1 MEQVASMIVSRMLK
15 VGLISVKE
23 TAEYVYEI
31 QVLLEKLISYA
42 VIFGLAL
49 ILNRLMEIALFT
61 LSFSM
66 IRKYS
71 GGLHCLSF
79 KSCLL
84 VSIVVSFSGIIVFP
98 FVNVIYSTYQGGAV
112 ASVIVILVIGSINN
126 SNIDW
131 NEIEYRRVKQV
142 SRLIVILEAEVL
154 MLLVVLETSNRIRFF
169 ISYGIVVSAMSMLL
183 EIRKK
188 GGLSHEECR
197 ETAVEAC

>member
-1 MEQVASMIVSRMLK
+1 MEQVASKIVSRMLK

-84 VSIVVSFSGIIVFP
+84 ASIVVSFSGIIVFP

-142 SRLIVILEAEVL
+142 SRLIIILEAEVL
-154 MLLVVLETSNRIRFF
+154 MLLIVYSWTTLYKK
-169 ISYGIVVSAMSMLL
+169 ISKQIN
-183 EIRKK
+183 
-188 GGLSHEECR
+188 
-197 ETAVEAC
+197 